1 MIDKKINSFTQRPS
15 STQILSY
22 IVVVGDIIIFYVCMM
37 PNFQSI
43 ISKIVLSCMFGVASI
58 FVIVS
63 AVISSLIDPS
73 DSVVREHQ

>member
-1 MIDKKINSFTQRPS
+1 
-15 STQILSY
+15 
-22 IVVVGDIIIFYVCMM
+22 MM